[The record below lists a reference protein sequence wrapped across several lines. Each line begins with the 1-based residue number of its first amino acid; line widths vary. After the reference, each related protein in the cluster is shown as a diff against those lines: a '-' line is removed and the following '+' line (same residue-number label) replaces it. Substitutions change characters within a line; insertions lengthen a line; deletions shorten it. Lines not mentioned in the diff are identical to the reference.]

1 VARDVH
7 PNLSVTDLQ
16 RNNIVKSTTLIAV
29 AAMSSALLAVPA
41 GAQQLEPYAKAFAA
55 AAAKGTPLYK
65 LPYDGAKNTLDTIQ
79 KKKIQGAPTTTQDL
93 AWPVGPTG
101 EVAVRIVRPADAEGD
116 LPVIMYFHGGGW
128 VMGDRNT
135 HDHLIRELAAKSGAA
150 VVFVDYVNAPKIRY
164 PDNNEQAYAALLY
177 VAGHGPELKL
187 DPGRIAVAGDSAG
200 GNMAIAVSMMAKER
214 GGPKL
219 VHQLLFYPVTA
230 DVSDNATYRQFGNGP
245 YLTRKAMDYFIG
257 ANFTPDQ
264 RKDVLAFPLKA
275 SVDQLRGLPPA
286 TVIVAE
292 NDLLRAEGEAY
303 AEKLRD
309 AGVAAT
315 STRYKGTIHDFV
327 MLNALADSEP
337 AKAAINQAS
346 SELLDAFGQA
356 QTWSPTRGEP
366 VPTATR

>member
-1 VARDVH
+1 
-7 PNLSVTDLQ
+7 
-16 RNNIVKSTTLIAV
+16 VKSTSLIAI
-29 AAMSSALLAVPA
+29 AAISSALAAVPA
-41 GAQQLEPYAKAFAA
+41 GAQQLEPYAKAFTT

-65 LPYDGAKNTLDTIQ
+65 LPYDGAKTVLDTIQ
-79 KKKIQGAPTTTQDL
+79 KDRIEGAPTTTQDL

-101 EVAVRIVRPADAEGD
+101 AVAVRIVRPAEAEGA
-116 LPVIMYFHGGGW
+116 LPVIMYYHGGGW

-135 HDHLIRELAAKSGAA
+135 HDHLIRELATKTRAA
-150 VVFVDYVNAPKIRY
+150 VVFVDYVNAPKLRY

-187 DPGRIAVAGDSAG
+187 DPSRIAVAGDSAG
-200 GNMAIAVSMMAKER
+200 GNMSIAVIMMAKER
-214 GGPKL
+214 GGPRL

-230 DVSDNATYRQFGNGP
+230 DVSDDATYRQFGNGP
-245 YLTRKAMDYFIG
+245 YLTRKAMDYFLG
-257 ANFTPDQ
+257 ANFKPEQ
-264 RKDVLAFPLKA
+264 RKDVLAFPLTA
-275 SVDQLRGLPPA
+275 SIEQLRGLPPA

-303 AEKLRD
+303 AEKLRE

-315 STRYKGTIHDFV
+315 ATRYKGTIHDFV

-346 SELLDAFGQA
+346 SELLEAFDQ
-356 QTWSPTRGEP
+356 PRK
-366 VPTATR
+366 